1 MKRKYSIRRSAFFL
15 IGLLVFIVVSGCQF
29 TATPADLL
37 QGPRST
43 PDGAAL
49 TAAVQRELPARAK
62 LSLAMQESSNTAVL
76 KMDVDGDGQPEA
88 LVTYADEGSN
98 QHVLVLRNVNGA
110 WRKWFIFAE
119 TSSYGIDVLRTTDLD
134 RDGEP
139 ELLIGWNQYG
149 EPKHMLTLYHV
160 PVNTDEVNVP
170 KPIAEL
176 PYDTMGIGDG
186 QGDGRPELALIKLQR
201 DKMQASIGIYQFAA
215 NQVQKVGAAELDGS
229 VNDYLQVRL
238 GKVSPDRYG
247 IIADA
252 SIGANS
258 STTTMLAWEAGKL
271 VQVYPPRATGDDQVQ
286 INARTQL
293 SGDRNGDD
301 ILDLTML
308 REAPGQSEGVAY
320 SDLLW
325 IEQYR
330 QWDGHSYFSVVGQQ
344 YVDPNQT
351 YAVTIPDSW
360 SNYTFSRLKDG
371 SDSDVALDAFDP
383 VKGLHK
389 EILALRVIPIAEWSK
404 EEHQLNEDGSRYLE
418 LETQG
423 GLVYVAI
430 WNEMAASG
438 KDSADTES
446 ASDSDGDEQQ
456 ARKLTGVFPPDEAEM
471 KQLFKLLPEA

>member
-1 MKRKYSIRRSAFFL
+1 MKRKYNSRRSALFL
-15 IGLLVFIVVSGCQF
+15 SGLLVLIVLSGCQF

-37 QGPRST
+37 QGPRSS
-43 PDGAAL
+43 PDSAAL
-49 TAAVQRELPARAK
+49 AAAVQRELPARAK
-62 LSLAMQESSNTAVL
+62 LSLALQESTNTAVL
-76 KMDVDGDGQPEA
+76 KMDADGDERLEA
-88 LVTYADEGSN
+88 FVTYADEGAN
-98 QHVLVLRNVNGA
+98 QHVMVLRNVNGT

-119 TSSYGIDVLRTTDLD
+119 TSSYGIDVLRTADLD
-134 RDGEP
+134 RDGQP

-160 PVNTDEVNVP
+160 AVRADEVNVP

-229 VNDYLQVRL
+229 VNDYLQVKL
-238 GKVSPDRYG
+238 GKVSADRYG
-247 IIADA
+247 IVADA

-271 VQVYPPRATGDDQVQ
+271 VQVYPPRATGNDQVQ

-293 SGDRNGDD
+293 SGDRNGDG

-330 QWDGHSYFSVVGQQ
+330 QWDGLSYFSVVGQQ
-344 YVDPNQT
+344 YVDPGQT
-351 YAVTIPDSW
+351 YAITIPRSW

-371 SDSDVALDAFDP
+371 SDGDAALDAYDP
-383 VKGLHK
+383 IKGLHK
-389 EILALRVIPIAEWSK
+389 EVLALRVIPIADWSK
-404 EEHQLNEDGSRYLE
+404 EEHKLSEDGSRYLE
-418 LETQG
+418 LDTRD

-430 WNEMAASG
+430 WNEKPAPDTDNS
-438 KDSADTES
+438 DSDS
-446 ASDSDGDEQQ
+446 NSDGDEQKT
-456 ARKLTGVFPPDEAEM
+456 RKLTGVFPPDEAEM
-471 KQLFKLLPEA
+471 KQLFRLLPEA